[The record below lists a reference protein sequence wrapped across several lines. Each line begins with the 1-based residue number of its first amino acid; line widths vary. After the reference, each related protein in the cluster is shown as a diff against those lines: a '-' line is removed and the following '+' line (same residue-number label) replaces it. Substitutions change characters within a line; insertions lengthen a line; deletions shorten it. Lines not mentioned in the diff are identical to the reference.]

1 MKAEKVAK
9 AADPGEIF
17 KFKLEKK
24 LQCMGCN
31 KVKYTTQSESQLQLI
46 APVDSKCEKGTEV
59 SLQACLD
66 HFFSPSSLD
75 DVQCRGCQQ
84 KCSYT
89 Q

>member
-31 KVKYTTQSESQLQLI
+31 RVKYTT
-46 APVDSKCEKGTEV
+46 
-59 SLQACLD
+59 
-66 HFFSPSSLD
+66 
-75 DVQCRGCQQ
+75 
-84 KCSYT
+84 
-89 Q
+89 